1 MADKPHK
8 EEIKKLL
15 DLVIKNGA
23 TDLHISSGAPPMV
36 RRDGSLNPL
45 EGWDVLDKEG
55 AKNLALSLLNEDQEK
70 NFWANKDID
79 FSFAF
84 EDKARF
90 RVSVFQETGNVAAA
104 LRFIPNKVRTI
115 EELNLPPLLHS
126 FSQASQGF
134 FLVVG
139 PSGHGKSAALAAV
152 VDDINKTRRDH
163 ILTIEDPIEYQFVQ
177 DKCIIDQREVG
188 VDCLSFQSGL
198 RAMFRE
204 DVDICMIG
212 EMRDP
217 ETIST
222 AMTAAET
229 GHLILSTL
237 HTNTASQTIDRII
250 DSFPPHQQA
259 QVRSQMASTLLGVLS
274 RRLVPCKD
282 GGVINAVEL
291 MIANSAIRN
300 LIREGKVHQI
310 DMVIDTSSEEGMI
323 SLNRSLANLVKSGKV
338 EVERALNFSPNPN
351 EFNMLTQ

>member
-1 MADKPHK
+1 MADNSRKG
-8 EEIKKLL
+8 EIEKLL
-15 DLVIKNGA
+15 NLVIENGA
-23 TDLHISSGAPPMV
+23 TDLHISSGKPPMI
-36 RRDGSLNPL
+36 RQDGSLKSL
-45 EGWDVLDKEG
+45 EGWETLDKEG
-55 AKNLALSLLNEDQEK
+55 AKDVALSLLSDDQEK
-70 NFWANKDID
+70 KFWENKDVD

-90 RVSVFQETGNVAAA
+90 RVSVYQETGNVAAA

-115 EELNLPPLLHS
+115 EELNLPPLLHN

-139 PSGHGKSAALAAV
+139 PSGHGKSAALAAII
-152 VDDINKTRRDH
+152 DDINKTRQDH
-163 ILTIEDPIEYQFVQ
+163 ILTIEDPIEYQFEQ
-177 DKCIIDQREVG
+177 EKCIIDQREVG
-188 VDCLSFQSGL
+188 VDCLNFQSGL

-217 ETIST
+217 ETIAT

-259 QVRSQMASTLLGVLS
+259 QVRSQMASTLLGVIS

-282 GGVINAVEL
+282 GGVINAIEL

-310 DMVIDTSSEEGMI
+310 DMVIDTSSEEWMI
-323 SLNRSLANLVKSGKV
+323 SLNRSLADLVKRGIVDQEK
-338 EVERALNFSPNPN
+338 AINFSPNPN

>member
-1 MADKPHK
+1 MADNSRKG
-8 EEIKKLL
+8 EIEKLL
-15 DLVIKNGA
+15 NLVIENGA
-23 TDLHISSGAPPMV
+23 TDLHISSGKPPMI
-36 RRDGSLNPL
+36 RQDGSLKSL
-45 EGWDVLDKEG
+45 EGWKPLDKEG
-55 AKNLALSLLNEDQEK
+55 ARDVALSLLSDDQEK
-70 NFWANKDID
+70 KFWENKDVD

-90 RVSVFQETGNVAAA
+90 RVSVYQETGNVAAA

-115 EELNLPPLLHS
+115 EELNLPPLLHN

-139 PSGHGKSAALAAV
+139 PSGHGKSAALAAII
-152 VDDINKTRRDH
+152 DDINKTRQDH
-163 ILTIEDPIEYQFVQ
+163 ILTIEDPIEYQFEQ
-177 DKCIIDQREVG
+177 EKCIIDQREVG
-188 VDCLSFQSGL
+188 VDCLNFQSGL

-217 ETIST
+217 ETIAT

-259 QVRSQMASTLLGVLS
+259 QVRSQMASTLLGVIS

-282 GGVINAVEL
+282 GGVINAIEL

-323 SLNRSLANLVKSGKV
+323 SLNRSLADLVKRGIVDQEK
-338 EVERALNFSPNPN
+338 AINFSPNPN

>member
-1 MADKPHK
+1 MAA
-8 EEIKKLL
+8 I
-15 DLVIKNGA
+15 I
-23 TDLHISSGAPPMV
+23 
-36 RRDGSLNPL
+36 
-45 EGWDVLDKEG
+45 
-55 AKNLALSLLNEDQEK
+55 
-70 NFWANKDID
+70 
-79 FSFAF
+79 
-84 EDKARF
+84 
-90 RVSVFQETGNVAAA
+90 
-104 LRFIPNKVRTI
+104 
-115 EELNLPPLLHS
+115 
-126 FSQASQGF
+126 
-134 FLVVG
+134 
-139 PSGHGKSAALAAV
+139 
-152 VDDINKTRRDH
+152 DDINKTRQDH
-163 ILTIEDPIEYQFVQ
+163 ILTIEDPIEYQFEQ
-177 DKCIIDQREVG
+177 EKCIIDQREVG
-188 VDCLSFQSGL
+188 VDCLNFQSGL

-217 ETIST
+217 ETIAT

-259 QVRSQMASTLLGVLS
+259 QVRSQMASTLLGVIS

-282 GGVINAVEL
+282 GGVINAIEL

-323 SLNRSLANLVKSGKV
+323 SLNRSLADLVKRGIVDQEK
-338 EVERALNFSPNPN
+338 AINFSPNPN